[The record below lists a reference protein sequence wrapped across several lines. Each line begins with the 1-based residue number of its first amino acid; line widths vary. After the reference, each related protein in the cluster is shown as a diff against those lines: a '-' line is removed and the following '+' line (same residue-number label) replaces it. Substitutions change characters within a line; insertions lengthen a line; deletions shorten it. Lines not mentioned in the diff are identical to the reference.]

1 MRHRK
6 SGRHFSRPTAHLHA
20 MLDNLATQLIE
31 YEAIQTTEPKAKE
44 LRSVV
49 DKLITLA
56 KRGDMHARRLVA
68 ARLNQQVVNRSLKER
83 IASSGK
89 TQRSFENQL
98 KDNSKERNS
107 ILNKLF
113 DDIAKRNA
121 NRPGGYTRIIK
132 LGTRHGDNAPMVRIE
147 LVEKAVPEAVKPAF
161 QATTAE

>member
-6 SGRHFSRPTAHLHA
+6 SGRHFSRPTAHRSA
-20 MLDNLATQLIE
+20 MLDNLATQLLE
-31 YEAIQTTEPKAKE
+31 HEAIQTTEPKAKE

-56 KRGDMHARRLVA
+56 KRGDMHARRLAA
-68 ARLNQQVVNRSLKER
+68 ARLNQRVVDRTNPIDCKLHNEV
-83 IASSGK
+83 
-89 TQRSFENQL
+89 
-98 KDNSKERNS
+98 
-107 ILNKLF
+107 LNKLF

-147 LVEKAVPEAVKPAF
+147 LVEKALPAAVKPAF
-161 QATTAE
+161 QATTA

>member
-6 SGRHFSRPTAHLHA
+6 SGRHFSRPSAHRNA
-20 MLDNLATQLIE
+20 MLDNLATQLLD

-68 ARLNQQVVNRSLKER
+68 ARLNQRVVDRSDAADSKLH
-83 IASSGK
+83 
-89 TQRSFENQL
+89 
-98 KDNSKERNS
+98 NSL
-107 ILNKLF
+107 LNKLF

-147 LVEKAVPEAVKPAF
+147 LVEKGVAPAAKPAF
-161 QATTAE
+161 QATTAD

>member
-6 SGRHFSRPTAHLHA
+6 SGRHFSRPSAHRNA
-20 MLDNLATQLIE
+20 MLDNLASQLLE
-31 YEAIQTTEPKAKE
+31 HEVIQTTEPKAKE

-56 KRGDMHARRLVA
+56 KRGDIAARRLVA
-68 ARLNQQVVNRSLKER
+68 ARLNQRVVDRTDVVDCKRHNEV
-83 IASSGK
+83 
-89 TQRSFENQL
+89 
-98 KDNSKERNS
+98 
-107 ILNKLF
+107 LNKLF

-147 LVEKAVPEAVKPAF
+147 LVEKALPSEVKPAI
-161 QATTAE
+161 QVTTAD

>member
-6 SGRHFSRPTAHLHA
+6 SGRHFSRPTAHRHA
-20 MLDNLATQLIE
+20 MLDNLATQLLD

-68 ARLNQQVVNRSLKER
+68 ARLNQRVVDRTDAADAKQHNSL
-83 IASSGK
+83 
-89 TQRSFENQL
+89 
-98 KDNSKERNS
+98 
-107 ILNKLF
+107 LNKLF

-147 LVEKAVPEAVKPAF
+147 LVEKVIAPEAKHAF
-161 QATTAE
+161 QATTAD

>member
-1 MRHRK
+1 
-6 SGRHFSRPTAHLHA
+6 
-20 MLDNLATQLIE
+20 MLDNLATQLLD

-68 ARLNQQVVNRSLKER
+68 ARLNQRVVDRSDAADSKLH
-83 IASSGK
+83 
-89 TQRSFENQL
+89 
-98 KDNSKERNS
+98 NSL
-107 ILNKLF
+107 LNKLF

-147 LVEKAVPEAVKPAF
+147 LVEKPVVAAVQPAI
-161 QATTAE
+161 QVTTAD

>member
-6 SGRHFSRPTAHLHA
+6 SGRHFSRPSAHRNA
-20 MLDNLATQLIE
+20 MLDNLATQLLDH
-31 YEAIQTTEPKAKE
+31 EAIQTTEPKAKE

-56 KRGDMHARRLVA
+56 KRGDIASRRLAA
-68 ARLNQQVVNRSLKER
+68 ARLNQRVVDRTDAADSRRHNEL
-83 IASSGK
+83 
-89 TQRSFENQL
+89 
-98 KDNSKERNS
+98 
-107 ILNKLF
+107 LNKLF

-147 LVEKAVPEAVKPAF
+147 LVEKALPAEVKPAI
-161 QATTAE
+161 QVTTAD